1 MLTVG
6 RRTGG
11 AGLEPGCVG
20 AGLSQWSPKIL
31 PAPSCYV
38 FTMVLV
44 DRGYVDMWICVGVV
58 LDTSVLSTN
67 RRKLPFYINEI
78 YIKLYA
84 IIGFRQTFANI

>member
-1 MLTVG
+1 MLG
-6 RRTGG
+6 WSR
-11 AGLEPGCVG
+11 AGCG

-38 FTMVLV
+38 FTMVSWDV
-44 DRGYVDMWICVGVV
+44 GSWICVGYE

-78 YIKLYA
+78 YIKQLDYSNVLSLCFPHLLPQEGA
-84 IIGFRQTFANI
+84 VQSP